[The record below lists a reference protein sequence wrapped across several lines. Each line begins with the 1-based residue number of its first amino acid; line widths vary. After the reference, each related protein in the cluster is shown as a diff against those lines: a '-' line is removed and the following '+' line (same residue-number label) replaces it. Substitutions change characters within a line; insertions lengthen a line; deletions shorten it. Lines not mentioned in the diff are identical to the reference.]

1 MHAEYPR
8 RRAAFKPTPKS
19 VGNWPGALFYKSL
32 EAHSI
37 GSDALLA
44 ALKKSCV
51 NTLSSFQFR
60 QITPS
65 HSRVRVF
72 GKFFAKAYR

>member
-1 MHAEYPR
+1 MHAEYQCR
-8 RRAAFKPTPKS
+8 CAAFKPTPKP
-19 VGNWPGALFYKSL
+19 VGNWPEARFYKSL

-44 ALKKSCV
+44 ALKKSRV

-72 GKFFAKAYR
+72 GKLFAKAYR

>member
-1 MHAEYPR
+1 MHAEYQR
-8 RRAAFKPTPKS
+8 RRAALKPTLKP
-19 VGNWPGALFYKSL
+19 VGNWLEARLYKSL

-37 GSDALLA
+37 GFDAFLA
-44 ALKKSCV
+44 ALKKSRV

-72 GKFFAKAYR
+72 GKLFAKAYR